1 MASPGVEAAK
11 RKNNIRLD
19 NLLNLNT
26 QLGKTPKIKYI
37 TTTDGRV
44 VDEYGNNIGSDIFR
58 NETKDFYQ
66 HDGVGQYL
74 HNNNLLIGSQALG
87 YNSSGLND

>member
-1 MASPGVEAAK
+1 MVSPGVETAK

-37 TTTDGRV
+37 TTADGRV
-44 VDEYGNNIGSDIFR
+44 VDEYGNNIGSDTFR

-66 HDGVGQYL
+66 HDGVSQYL
-74 HNNNLLIGSQALG
+74 HNNNLLMGQHALG
-87 YNSSGLND
+87 DNSSALNG